1 MDDSLRDLQAA
12 LTQATDRIMR
22 AATTM
27 AFWLADDDD
36 LPVGAEMPSE
46 KAVRL
51 AIGEAYEAIAQISY
65 IRLEISGQAR
75 LFEDDLK

>member
-12 LTQATDRIMR
+12 LTQATDRLMR

-36 LPVGAEMPSE
+36 LPAGEETLIEEAMRRS
-46 KAVRL
+46 
-51 AIGEAYEAIAQISY
+51 IGEAYEAIAQIRY
-65 IRLEISGQAR
+65 IRLEIAGQAR